1 MKILVT
7 DEVSKKGLELLKE
20 KAIPFDYK
28 PNISHEELLEIINEY
43 TVLVVRGRTKV
54 TKDVIERGKN
64 LKIIARVGVGLDNI
78 DLEEAREKGI
88 TVINAAG
95 ATAYS
100 VAELTIGLMIALARP
115 IITGDETMR
124 RGIWAKSYCV
134 GMELYNKTL
143 GVIGLGNIGS
153 KVAKIAKAMGMRV
166 IGYDV
171 IKEKVL
177 AANVELREFDDLLA
191 ESDIITLHVPLL
203 PPTRGMIG
211 YDEIKKMKK
220 GVLIIN
226 TARMELINLEA
237 LIWGLEEGRIGGYAA
252 DSNLKPSNNLVK
264 KLMGFPNV
272 ILTPH
277 IGAQTVEA
285 QEKAA
290 VQIFEKI
297 IELLRK

>member
-1 MKILVT
+1 
-7 DEVSKKGLELLKE
+7 
-20 KAIPFDYK
+20 
-28 PNISHEELLEIINEY
+28 
-43 TVLVVRGRTKV
+43 
-54 TKDVIERGKN
+54 
-64 LKIIARVGVGLDNI
+64 
-78 DLEEAREKGI
+78 
-88 TVINAAG
+88 
-95 ATAYS
+95 
-100 VAELTIGLMIALARP
+100 
-115 IITGDETMR
+115 
-124 RGIWAKSYCV
+124 
-134 GMELYNKTL
+134 
-143 GVIGLGNIGS
+143 
-153 KVAKIAKAMGMRV
+153 
-166 IGYDV
+166 
-171 IKEKVL
+171 
-177 AANVELREFDDLLA
+177 
-191 ESDIITLHVPLL
+191 VPLL
-203 PPTRGMIG
+203 PTTRGMIG